1 MSRNSV
7 LGSDVKTPEERKSI
21 AGFPTL
27 LSPWLEI
34 PILNCPQ
41 IVKRI
46 YNSQLNALL
55 LNL

>member
-46 YNSQLNALL
+46 YSGQFK
-55 LNL
+55 

>member
-7 LGSDVKTPEERKSI
+7 LGSDVKTPEEQNSI
-21 AGFPTL
+21 AGFPIL
-27 LSPWLEI
+27 LSIWLGI

-46 YNSQLNALL
+46 YSGQFK
-55 LNL
+55 

>member
-7 LGSDVKTPEERKSI
+7 LGSDVKTPEEQNSI
-21 AGFPTL
+21 AGFPIL
-27 LSPWLEI
+27 LSIWLGI